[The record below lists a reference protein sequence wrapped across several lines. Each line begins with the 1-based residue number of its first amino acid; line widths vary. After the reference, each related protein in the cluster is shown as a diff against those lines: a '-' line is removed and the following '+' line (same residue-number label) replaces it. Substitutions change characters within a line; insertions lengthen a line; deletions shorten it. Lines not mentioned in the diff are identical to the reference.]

1 MTILVA
7 DTIADVG
14 IQQLEDAGHTVVER
28 PSLSGNALVEA
39 LRTERPQ
46 VMIVR
51 STKVT
56 PEALDAS
63 PPLSLIVRAGAGYDT
78 IDVEG
83 ASARGVYVANCPGK
97 NSVAVAE
104 LTIGLVLSLDRRI
117 PDNVAD
123 ARSGRWNK
131 KTYAQADGIKGKT
144 LGIIGLGNI
153 GEEVLRRARA
163 FDVEIAAWSRSLSE
177 ERAAELGVTYCD
189 TPTHLAG
196 MADIVTLHVAA
207 TPDTKHLAD
216 RSFFEALPDGALFIN
231 TTRASVVD
239 EEALAW
245 ALDEKGVRAALDVM
259 EGEPAAKTGA
269 FEHPL
274 ADHPRVYMTHHIGAS
289 TQQAQD
295 ATAAEA
301 ARVVTTFDATGDV
314 PNCVNLAVQTPARYQ
329 ISVRHRDKVGVLA
342 RVLDA
347 MRKAEW
353 NIQEMENRIFEGAQA
368 AVANIR
374 FEGPFDEAT
383 LDAIESEDDVLAVS
397 MIEL

>member
-7 DTIADVG
+7 DNIADVG
-14 IQQLEDAGHTVVER
+14 IQQLKDAGHSVSEQ
-28 PSLSGNALVEA
+28 PSLSGDALVEA

-83 ASARGVYVANCPGK
+83 ASARGIYVANCPGK

-104 LTIGLVLSLDRRI
+104 LTIGLILSIDRRI

-131 KTYAQADGIKGKT
+131 KAYAQADGIKGKT

-163 FDVEIAAWSRSLSE
+163 FDVEIVAWSRSLTRG
-177 ERAAELGVTYCD
+177 RAGELGVTYCD

-207 TPDTKHLAD
+207 TPDTRHLAD
-216 RSFFEALPDGALFIN
+216 RSFFEALPDGAMFIN

-259 EGEPAAKTGA
+259 EGEPSAKTGEL
-269 FEHPL
+269 EHPL
-274 ADHPRVYMTHHIGAS
+274 ADHPGVYMTHHIGAS

-301 ARVVTTFDATGDV
+301 ARVVRTFDETGDV

-374 FEGPFDEAT
+374 FEGPFDATT

>member
-1 MTILVA
+1 MTIL
-7 DTIADVG
+7 IADNIADAG
-14 IQQLEDAGHTVVER
+14 IEQLNDAGHAVVER
-28 PSLSGNALVEA
+28 PSLSGDALVEA

-51 STKVT
+51 STNVT

-83 ASARGVYVANCPGK
+83 ASARGIYVANCPGK

-104 LTIGLVLSLDRRI
+104 LTIGLMLSLDRRI

-153 GEEVLRRARA
+153 GEEVVRRARA
-163 FDVEIAAWSRSLSE
+163 FDVEIAAWSRSLTE
-177 ERAAELGVTYCD
+177 ERAADLGVTYCD

-196 MADIVTLHVAA
+196 TADIVTLHVAA
-207 TPDTKHLAD
+207 TPDTRHLAD

-245 ALDEKGVRAALDVM
+245 ALDAKDLRAALDVM
-259 EGEPAAKTGA
+259 TGEPAAKTA
-269 FEHPL
+269 DFEHPL

-295 ATAAEA
+295 ATAVEA
-301 ARVVTTFDATGDV
+301 ARVVTTFDETGDV
-314 PNCVNLAVQTPARYQ
+314 PNCVNLAVKTPARYQ

-347 MRKAEW
+347 MRTAEW

-397 MIEL
+397 LIEL